1 MPQQEWIE
9 RVLAAVEDGTLDRDT
24 VIMACLKHMGDA
36 NIRNMCEANE
46 LFPTEADPGVAE
58 YPDPIDDFNW
68 VGSRHHY

>member
-36 NIRNMCEANE
+36 NVRNMCEANE
-46 LFPTEADPGVAE
+46 LLTEEYPGVAD
-58 YPDPIDDFNW
+58 YPDPIDDPNW
-68 VGSRHHY
+68 VGSRYHY